1 MGRSQNTSPQIN
13 TIIFLRMNAAIEK
26 RNADTGSNNKKG
38 PKALHTK
45 FVTDRNMNLASLWDN
60 RGKLETQITETMK
73 KEKRP
78 SRNAMQNIVAKDMHT
93 CYVFSHPRC
102 FKIFKHPREVEN
114 KMDQLIQE
122 GNYKNIL
129 KYAHKGNLTEKFLIW
144 LIQLKV
150 KYNQIRFDSS
160 LDTMATFRRR
170 CDLE

>member
-1 MGRSQNTSPQIN
+1 
-13 TIIFLRMNAAIEK
+13 
-26 RNADTGSNNKKG
+26 
-38 PKALHTK
+38 
-45 FVTDRNMNLASLWDN
+45 
-60 RGKLETQITETMK
+60 MK

-78 SRNAMQNIVAKDMHT
+78 SRNAMQNVVAKDMHA
-93 CYVFSHPRC
+93 CCVFSNPRC
-102 FKIFKHPREVEN
+102 FKTFKHPREVEN

-170 CDLE
+170 YDLE